1 MKKIITGF
9 LTAAIVICIGTI
21 GIYALG
27 QDSETSAAT
36 TKTTA
41 VSTESTAATTAV
53 SQSTTRQTT
62 SVRCKNYIDDNND
75 GICDHCTTSVRCEN
89 YIDDNNDGI
98 CDHCTS
104 QTDQTRRHCS
114 YGNGNSGHHHSHG
127 KNHR

>member
-62 SVRCKNYIDDNND
+62 SSAAKIILMTTMMASVITALLRQIKQDVTARTAAAIPDTIILMEKIIDK
-75 GICDHCTTSVRCEN
+75 G
-89 YIDDNNDGI
+89 
-98 CDHCTS
+98 
-104 QTDQTRRHCS
+104 TRQLC
-114 YGNGNSGHHHSHG
+114 GA
-127 KNHR
+127 KQK

>member
-9 LTAAIVICIGTI
+9 LTAAFVICIGTI

-62 SVRCKNYIDDNND
+62 S
-75 GICDHCTTSVRCEN
+75 GRCEN

-114 YGNGNSGHHHSHG
+114 YGSGNSGHHHSHG

>member
-36 TKTTA
+36 TK
-41 VSTESTAATTAV
+41 STAATTAV

-75 GICDHCTTSVRCEN
+75 GICDHCT
-89 YIDDNNDGI
+89 
-98 CDHCTS
+98 S
-104 QTDQTRRHCS
+104 QTNQTRRHCS
-114 YGNGNSGHHHSHG
+114 YGSGNSGHHHSHG